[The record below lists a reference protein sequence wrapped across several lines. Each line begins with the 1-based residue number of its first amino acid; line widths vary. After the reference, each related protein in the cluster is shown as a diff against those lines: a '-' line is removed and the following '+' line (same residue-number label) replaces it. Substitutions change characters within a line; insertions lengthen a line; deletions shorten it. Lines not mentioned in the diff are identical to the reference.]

1 MSHFLN
7 YGKTPLL
14 IALLMWTGMA
24 DAAQP
29 APAIP
34 QGPALELTVKYYDRS
49 LTAEGVLREIHFEEE
64 MLRRPGHIWVARVL
78 PKTTGTEKENHAAHA
93 HDAGHEHK
101 HFNSVLLPRHVS
113 LENDNIKLEYID
125 REERQVVNIVAT
137 EYENVN
143 FDGSWIN
150 AYFLVD
156 PQQVAAMPL
165 SKKSP
170 TVAGARWHEQE
181 QNGVFQRVLWDDIN
195 KIPLEVETGK
205 RDGTLFRK
213 VSVRINSKGSE
224 KTPWSNTQGYVHKE
238 YSDFL
243 D

>member
-1 MSHFLN
+1 MGNFLKHGN
-7 YGKTPLL
+7 AQLL
-14 IALLMWTGMA
+14 FVLLTWLGTA
-24 DAAQP
+24 HAVQP
-29 APAIP
+29 SPSIP

-78 PKTTGTEKENHAAHA
+78 PKTASDGSASHGQHT

-101 HFNSVLLPRHVS
+101 HFNSVMLPRHIS
-113 LENDNIKLEYID
+113 LENDNIKLEFID
-125 REERQVVNIVAT
+125 HNEKEIVNIVAT

-165 SKKSP
+165 SKKSSAI
-170 TVAGARWHEQE
+170 AGARWHEQE
-181 QNGVFQRVLWDDIN
+181 QRGVFQRVLWDDIN

-205 RDGTLFRK
+205 SDGTLFRK

-224 KTPWSNTQGYVHKE
+224 KTPWMSTQSYVHKE